1 LTDVD
6 AIEFHPNIHYLATG
20 SNDKQVRL
28 WSCETGECVRIMF
41 TVSGAVR
48 SLKFSRSG
56 NHLFVGNDYGSIVV
70 FDVNKA
76 FPLEVI

>member
-1 LTDVD
+1 MLM
-6 AIEFHPNIHYLATG
+6 IN
-20 SNDKQVRL
+20 R
-28 WSCETGECVRIMF
+28 WSCETGESVRMMF

-56 NHLFVGNDYGSIVV
+56 NHLFAGNEYGAIVV
-70 FDVNKA
+70 FDINKA